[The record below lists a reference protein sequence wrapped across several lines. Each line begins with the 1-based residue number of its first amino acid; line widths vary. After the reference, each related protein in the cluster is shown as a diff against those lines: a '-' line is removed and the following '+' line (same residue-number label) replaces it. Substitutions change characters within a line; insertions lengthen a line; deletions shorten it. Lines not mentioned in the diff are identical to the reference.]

1 MEQLVVL
8 VQQIIIELVLTYLM
22 LEAAV
27 AVAQHT
33 VVVWALVVLLVFQVM
48 VVLVVL
54 MLTLDKVVLQTQT
67 LVMVAV
73 ALIVGHSLVQLLM
86 VAMVVLEFVLSN
98 TIQQDYKGEYN
109 GTLRKSFKW

>member
-1 MEQLVVL
+1 M
-8 VQQIIIELVLTYLM
+8 QQIIIELVLTYLM

-33 VVVWALVVLLVFQVM
+33 LETQALVVLRAFLLM
-48 VVLVVL
+48 VELVLVQV
-54 MLTLDKVVLQTQT
+54 TLDKVVLQAQT

-73 ALIVGHSLVQLLM
+73 VLIVGHILVQLLM